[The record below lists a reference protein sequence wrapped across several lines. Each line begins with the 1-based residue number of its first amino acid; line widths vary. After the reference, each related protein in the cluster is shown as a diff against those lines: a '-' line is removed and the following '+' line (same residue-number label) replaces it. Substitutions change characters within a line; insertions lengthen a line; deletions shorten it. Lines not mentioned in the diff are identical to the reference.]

1 MQIHDWRRLRA
12 IGLVLVTCAALIAG
26 CSSAAPAT
34 PDESV
39 AASPT
44 PSESESPEPTPTED
58 AGGGGEPGVE
68 GPGEVEAGAEFEVS
82 WTGPDD
88 RGDYIAIVHEGATE
102 WTNADPWF
110 YTANANP
117 GTMVAPTA
125 DGEYELWYLAGADD
139 EVLASSPITVTPF
152 EGALL
157 APDEIPAGAEFEVG
171 WNGPD
176 GPGDYV
182 TIVAEGTD
190 QWSNESYFYTSTGD
204 PGTLIAPIEAGAYE
218 IWYVTADGET
228 QSTRAVTV
236 TDLDV
241 TLDAPDSVA
250 AGADFEVEWTGP
262 NGPSDYITIVPAGS
276 AEGTYLDYAYTT
288 EGSPVELT
296 APEERGAHEI
306 WYASDRVEGTFESI
320 PIIVN

>member
-1 MQIHDWRRLRA
+1 VQIHDWRRMRA
-12 IGLVLVTCAALIAG
+12 LGLVLGIVMLIAAG
-26 CSSAAPAT
+26 CAGASPAT
-34 PDESV
+34 TEPST

-44 PSESESPEPTPTED
+44 PSESASVEPSPTED
-58 AGGGGEPGVE
+58 AGGGGEPAVE
-68 GPGEVEAGAEFEVS
+68 GPADVEAGAEFEVS

-88 RGDYIAIVHEGATE
+88 QGDYIAIVPEGATE
-102 WTNADPWF
+102 WTSADPWF

-125 DGEYELWYLAGADD
+125 DGEYELWYVAGADE
-139 EVLASSPITVTPF
+139 EVLASSPITITPF

-157 APDEIPAGAEFEVG
+157 APDEVPAGEEFEVA

-190 QWSNESYFYTSTGD
+190 RWSNESYFYTSAGD
-204 PGTLIAPIEAGAYE
+204 PGTLIAPIEGGAHE

-228 QSTRAVTV
+228 QSTRPVTV
-236 TDLDV
+236 ADLDV
-241 TLDAPDSVA
+241 TLDAPDTVA

-262 NGPSDYITIVPAGS
+262 DGPSDYITIVPAGS
-276 AEGTYLDYAYTT
+276 AEGAYLDYAYTT
-288 EGSPVELT
+288 AGSPAELT
-296 APEERGAHEI
+296 APDEPGAYEI
-306 WYASDRVEGTFESI
+306 WYASDRVEGTFESR

>member
-1 MQIHDWRRLRA
+1 MHIHDWRRLPA
-12 IGLVLVTCAALIAG
+12 IGLVLVTCAAVIAG
-26 CSSAAPAT
+26 CSSAAQAT

-39 AASPT
+39 AATPTASESPSEEQT
-44 PSESESPEPTPTED
+44 PSEEPGT
-58 AGGGGEPGVE
+58 GGEPGVE
-68 GPGEVEAGAEFEVS
+68 GPAEVEAGIQFEVS

-88 RGDYIAIVHEGATE
+88 RGDYIAIVPEGATE
-102 WTNADPWF
+102 WTGADPWF

-117 GTMVAPTA
+117 GRLVAPTA
-125 DGEYELWYLAGADD
+125 DGEYELWYVAGAD
-139 EVLASSPITVTPF
+139 EAVLARSPITVTPF

-157 APDEIPAGAEFEVG
+157 APDEIPAGAPFEVA

-182 TIVAEGTD
+182 TIVAKGADRWT
-190 QWSNESYFYTSTGD
+190 NESYFYTSTGD
-204 PGTLIAPIEAGAYE
+204 PGTLIAPIGAGEYE

-228 QSTRAVTV
+228 QSTRPVTV
-236 TDLDV
+236 AALEV

-276 AEGTYLDYAYTT
+276 AAGAYLDYVYTNT
-288 EGSPVELT
+288 GSPVELT
-296 APEERGAHEI
+296 APDEPGAYEI
-306 WYASDRVEGTFESI
+306 WYASDRVGGTYASI
-320 PIIVN
+320 PITVD